1 MRLSPSK
8 DYQIWDAK
16 VRGFGVRIYPSGVKA
31 FVLQYRNSA
40 GRTRKTVLGR
50 FGILTV
56 ETAREK
62 AIKLLG
68 AILDGGDPSR
78 DKRESRNARTVG
90 ELADLYLSEG
100 SVEKPNKNG
109 RAGRPIALSLDGT
122 SSPYLALGS
131 LAG

>member
-1 MRLSPSK
+1 MQDRKVNLSKRILDAAKPEAK
-8 DYQIWDAK
+8 DYQLWDAK

-56 ETAREK
+56 EMARDK

-78 DKRESRNARTVG
+78 DKRESRNAQTVG

-100 SVEKPNKNG
+100 SVEKPNKK
-109 RAGRPIALSLDGT
+109 R
-122 SSPYLALGS
+122 SS
-131 LAG
+131 